1 MAKKRVEAI
10 TDENL
15 DDFYS
20 IVETT
25 IDHLGLKGK
34 PQNIY
39 NCDETNFTDGVF
51 ASKTSKRLKV

>member
-1 MAKKRVEAI
+1 MTKKRVEAI

-20 IVETT
+20 LVEAT
-25 IDHLGLKGK
+25 IDRLGLKEK

-39 NCDETNFTDGVF
+39 NCDETNFTGRGKITRVF
-51 ASKTSKRLKV
+51 AVQVI